1 MKIKLTSFL
10 ISLSFVLAELSYSAV
25 PVMIEHVVP
34 QYFGSKSAASANN
47 SRTPFA
53 VCLEIQGL
61 APNTTYDVQI
71 GVGLTTDAAT
81 VYGAGNVWNR
91 NRNAFTGQR
100 DTAAFTTD
108 ASGNSGPFWSFIQPT
123 GNGSRFSAGQQHNLR
138 VGYTLS
144 GGSFSSDPSFV
155 GTKVMTAIDIPLT
168 PRTTET
174 TDDGAFITGKNFSAF
189 SGKFVLLYNDTSS
202 SALPL
207 SSYQIRTSA
216 ATNTSQ
222 SELPASVND
231 ILIQGG
237 KSSVGDFACVFP
249 IGANNP
255 NGLRKIE
262 IRNSDNSIARV
273 LMDYD
278 GTWQNGTNT
287 SALLRRDVGVID
299 LSQLFRIDLTALIE
313 GFYSASTNTM
323 VPDAVT
329 VELHQS
335 TSPFGIV
342 DYGAS
347 GLSSL
352 GSGQFYLCNAVNGT
366 SYYVVLRHRNSVE
379 TWSSAGVQFNAGV
392 ANYDFTSSASQAYG
406 SNMVQVDASPLEF
419 AVFSGDVNQDGTVDA
434 SDLGVIDN
442 DAFTFASGY
451 IPSDLNGDGFA
462 DASDYSLADNN
473 AFNFVG
479 RIAP

>member
-1 MKIKLTSFL
+1 MKIKITALL
-10 ISLSFVLAELSYSAV
+10 ISLSFVLAELCYSAV

-34 QYFGSKSAASANN
+34 QFFGSKSGASANN
-47 SRTPFA
+47 SRTPFS

-61 APNTTYDVQI
+61 SPNTTYDVQI

-81 VYGAGNVWNR
+81 VYGAGNIWNR

-108 ASGNSGPFWSFIQPT
+108 ANGNSGPFWSYIQPT
-123 GNGSRFSAGQQHNLR
+123 GNGSRFNAGQLHNLR

-144 GGSFSSDPSFV
+144 GGSFSSDPAFV
-155 GTKVMTAIDIPLT
+155 GTKVMTALDIPIT

-174 TDDGAFITGKNFSAF
+174 TDDGAFITGKNFSSY
-189 SGKFVLLYNDTSS
+189 SGKFVLLFNDTSS

-207 SSYQIRTSA
+207 SSYQIRTA
-216 ATNTSQ
+216 TATNTSQ
-222 SELPASVND
+222 SELPVSVND

-237 KSSVGDFACVFP
+237 TSSVGDFACVFP

-262 IRNSDNSIARV
+262 IRNSDNSVAQV

-299 LSQLFRIDLTALIE
+299 FAQLFRLDLTALIE
-313 GFYSASTNTM
+313 GFYSASSNTL

-335 TSPFGIV
+335 TSPFGIM
-342 DYGAS
+342 DYNAS
-347 GLSSL
+347 GLGSS
-352 GSGQFYLCNAVNGT
+352 GTGRFYLCNAVNGT
-366 SYYVVLRHRNSVE
+366 SYYVVLKHRNSVE
-379 TWSSAGVQFNAGV
+379 TWSSAGVLFTAGT

-406 SNMVQVDASPLEF
+406 SNMVQVDVSPVEF
-419 AVFSGDVNQDGTVDA
+419 AVYSGDVNQDGTVDA